1 MEDKLYDVLKCFED
15 FHESLED
22 MLDTACRK
30 AKTENNAD
38 LMQKLT
44 DLEDTAR
51 FIEADLG
58 DYSEILNTIK
68 EMLKQPKK

>member
-1 MEDKLYDVLKCFED
+1 MDDKLYNVLKLFEE

-22 MLDTACRK
+22 ILDTACRK

-44 DLEDTAR
+44 DLNDTAR
-51 FIEADLG
+51 FIEADLN
-58 DYSEILNTIK
+58 DYSDILNTIK
-68 EMLKQPKK
+68 EMLKQPKQ